1 MSNRVVRIIGRRRG
15 SAAFACLMATVVAG
29 CSADSMRLD
38 SPLFMTDGSDQ
49 TGSINPV
56 PLASVGA
63 SGAPSGQI
71 ASAPVAPVQHGSF
84 VGNGVQPA
92 WQGQQQTGQPYQP
105 PRIATPQTGTIVIQQ
120 GDTLYS
126 VAQRAG
132 TTVPDLMHANG
143 LNDPTNIRVG
153 QSLRLPASSSGQAAG
168 GPVRLASAPAAPI
181 AAPAAVPAQ
190 NATRPMGGFH
200 TVEAGET
207 VYSIA
212 RRYGVAPNTII
223 AGNELGANPQLRI
236 GQRLAIPEPGQGAV
250 PSQTVATTPVQPAVQ
265 TTTTQQVTT
274 APVPAPGQ
282 VETSTPSP
290 QPQQVSLGQQTVPEP
305 KAMQSTSFRWPVRGR
320 IISGFGEQTD
330 AGVNDGIK
338 IAVPA
343 GTSIRAAENG
353 VVIYAGN
360 ELQGFGNL
368 ILVRHAEGWVTAY
381 AHNEEMLVS
390 RGDEVQRGQIISR
403 AGSTGE
409 VSTPQLHFEV
419 RRGSQPV
426 DPLQYLSAL

>member
-1 MSNRVVRIIGRRRG
+1 M
-15 SAAFACLMATVVAG
+15 
-29 CSADSMRLD
+29 
-38 SPLFMTDGSDQ
+38 
-49 TGSINPV
+49 
-56 PLASVGA
+56 
-63 SGAPSGQI
+63 
-71 ASAPVAPVQHGSF
+71 
-84 VGNGVQPA
+84 
-92 WQGQQQTGQPYQP
+92 
-105 PRIATPQTGTIVIQQ
+105 
-120 GDTLYS
+120 
-126 VAQRAG
+126 
-132 TTVPDLMHANG
+132 
-143 LNDPTNIRVG
+143 
-153 QSLRLPASSSGQAAG
+153 
-168 GPVRLASAPAAPI
+168 RLASAPAAPI